1 MALDLTRIPPPK
13 SCSSLIWNSFNTSQ
27 EYGRPTSKKDW
38 GWCRDTC
45 NKDPGLAERLQETK
59 LDILNPDECEDF
71 DPVMQPNATHE
82 ICTGRKNPFP
92 TVWLFKRT
100 KSLETGRF
108 SFKHIG
114 KEKNYLGFKKSK
126 HDFYLGGT
134 DSCQGNYEFD
144 FVKVGP
150 QIWKKAH

>member
-1 MALDLTRIPPPK
+1 M
-13 SCSSLIWNSFNTSQ
+13 
-27 EYGRPTSKKDW
+27 GRPTSKKDW

-45 NKDPGLAERLQETK
+45 NKDPGLAEKLQETK

-134 DSCQGNYEFD
+134 DSCQGNYEFNSVD
-144 FVKVGP
+144 IPTNLKD
-150 QIWKKAH
+150 

>member
-1 MALDLTRIPPPK
+1 M
-13 SCSSLIWNSFNTSQ
+13 
-27 EYGRPTSKKDW
+27 GRPTSRKDW

-45 NKDPGLAERLQETK
+45 NKDPGLAEKLQETK
-59 LDILNPDECEDF
+59 LDILHPDECEDF

-82 ICTGRKNPFP
+82 ICTGRKNTFP

-126 HDFYLGGT
+126 HDFYLNRGYIFILFPLLYWFRLLLPLQT
-134 DSCQGNYEFD
+134 SSSFLSLDVCFRKMKTKQTNITSPRI
-144 FVKVGP
+144 KR
-150 QIWKKAH
+150 W